1 MRFDIFSNEEKKMF
15 ILGLIKECESRI
27 KYGLD
32 GYNED
37 GKRSFNRALSLLK
50 EADSEREYEYIYKD
64 WKPVKIN

>member
-37 GKRSFNRALSLLK
+37 GKQSYNRALSLLK

-64 WKPVKIN
+64 WKPAKIR

>member
-15 ILGLIKECESRI
+15 ILGLIKECESFI

-37 GKRSFNRALSLLK
+37 GKRSYNRALSLLK
-50 EADSEREYEYIYKD
+50 EADSEKEYEYIYKD
-64 WKPVKIN
+64 WKPVEIK